1 VQPHITGVTI
11 TTAANSGLAGGDTAS
26 SGDFSATLTTDLNN
40 LTAATVNVANDSIAI
55 VDADDSNA
63 TKKESIADF
72 VGAIDGT
79 GLSASSGVLNVS
91 GITTSEIASG
101 TLVDSSDTIAGN
113 NNDTTIPT
121 SKAVKS
127 YVDGQGFAD
136 IGLIIA
142 LG

>member
-1 VQPHITGVTI
+1 M
-11 TTAANSGLAGGDTAS
+11 
-26 SGDFSATLTTDLNN
+26 
-40 LTAATVNVANDSIAI
+40 
-55 VDADDSNA
+55 
-63 TKKESIADF
+63 
-72 VGAIDGT
+72 
-79 GLSASSGVLNVS
+79 SASSGVLNVS

-101 TLVDSSDTIAGN
+101 TLVDSCDTIASN
-113 NNDTTIPT
+113 NTDTTIPT